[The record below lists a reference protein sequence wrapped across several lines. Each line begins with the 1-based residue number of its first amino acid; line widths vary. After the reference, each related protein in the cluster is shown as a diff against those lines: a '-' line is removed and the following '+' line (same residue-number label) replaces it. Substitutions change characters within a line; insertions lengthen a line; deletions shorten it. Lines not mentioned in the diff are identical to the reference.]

1 MTSGI
6 FDVQFVETPT
16 NERTNGGY
24 IYKKKTQYFFKVIT
38 VGWSYIQQFPQKHR
52 RLTA

>member
-16 NERTNGGY
+16 KERTRPEDTSTRRRLN
-24 IYKKKTQYFFKVIT
+24 TSSNVIT
-38 VGWSYIQQFPQKHR
+38 VVLDIHSITFLK
-52 RLTA
+52 L